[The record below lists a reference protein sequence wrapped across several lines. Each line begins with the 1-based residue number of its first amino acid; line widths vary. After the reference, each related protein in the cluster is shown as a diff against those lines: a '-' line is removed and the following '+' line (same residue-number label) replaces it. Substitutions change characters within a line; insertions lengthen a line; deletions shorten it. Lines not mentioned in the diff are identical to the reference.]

1 MIMMVSARRLLNPT
15 FPTSQAT
22 SDKRCARSYV
32 GTRLQE
38 LIVSTYVCKYVFLL
52 QRLVKTCDVTS
63 NNRMPPK
70 IAIVGGGISGAVA
83 ASRLGE
89 AGYDVTV
96 FDQGQRGPGT
106 IASELEGS

>member
-1 MIMMVSARRLLNPT
+1 
-15 FPTSQAT
+15 
-22 SDKRCARSYV
+22 
-32 GTRLQE
+32 
-38 LIVSTYVCKYVFLL
+38 
-52 QRLVKTCDVTS
+52 
-63 NNRMPPK
+63 MPPK